1 MPVAVLSSIHSYET
15 GCQQPANLQ
24 STATWNSLLIAA
36 GSSPVTTM
44 GYNER
49 CHTVVSSDAKGML
62 EYWSVSTRKWPQK
75 NLSFKYRVTVHH
87 RLPAN
92 QFTTSPALLVAM
104 ALTG

>member
-1 MPVAVLSSIHSYET
+1 
-15 GCQQPANLQ
+15 
-24 STATWNSLLIAA
+24 
-36 GSSPVTTM
+36 M

>member
-1 MPVAVLSSIHSYET
+1 
-15 GCQQPANLQ
+15 
-24 STATWNSLLIAA
+24 
-36 GSSPVTTM
+36 M

-87 RLPAN
+87 PWRGN
-92 QFTTSPALLVAM
+92 QCITLPALLVAM